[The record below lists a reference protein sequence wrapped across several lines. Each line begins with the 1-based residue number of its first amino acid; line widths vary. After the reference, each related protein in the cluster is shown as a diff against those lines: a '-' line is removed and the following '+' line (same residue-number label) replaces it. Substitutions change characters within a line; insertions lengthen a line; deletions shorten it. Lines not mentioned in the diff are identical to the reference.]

1 MIKFRQNVTG
11 TSIFTFLN
19 SHMTDALI
27 KGLALGSILALS
39 VGPVIFTIIK
49 QSLNNGREGGFSF
62 VAGVWLSD
70 ILLIVISNAFS
81 EWVKALLQY
90 KQTIGYI
97 GSVFLI
103 GMGLFYLFLKKVQL
117 AQQTNGEEQRFRKR
131 DMVKIF
137 TSGFLINSLNPSVL
151 LFWLINATT
160 FALTHSFRDR
170 ILIFTVCM
178 LFNMVA
184 DALKVLLAGKLRK
197 KLTLHNLSLVNK
209 VSGVILVG
217 FGVALLWG
225 IAFHLEN
232 S

>member
-1 MIKFRQNVTG
+1 MI
-11 TSIFTFLN
+11 
-19 SHMTDALI
+19 DALI

-70 ILLIVISNAFS
+70 ILLIIISNAFS

-90 KQTIGYI
+90 KQAIGYI

-117 AQQTNGEEQRFRKR
+117 AHQANGEEQRFRKR
-131 DMVKIF
+131 DMAKIF
-137 TSGFLINSLNPSVL
+137 SSGFLINSLNPSVL

-170 ILIFTVCM
+170 VLIFTVCM
-178 LFNMVA
+178 LFNMLA

-209 VSGVILVG
+209 ISGVILVG

-225 IAFHLEN
+225 IAFHLETV
-232 S
+232 